1 MTTPAAL
8 TVTTDRDEAK
18 ARYALVDATIA
29 QLTLSAFPQL
39 VLTQVGTF
47 EDPEW
52 VLVCPWCG
60 KHMPQSDGIINVD
73 CAIRWNY
80 GTYDPD
86 TEAVEVMARAEAD
99 ADSMPP
105 WHCDDDPNRPA
116 YLRRARAA
124 LAALREHEAKS

>member
-1 MTTPAAL
+1 MTTPAA
-8 TVTTDRDEAK
+8 VPIITDQAEAK

-29 QLTLSAFPQL
+29 QLTLSAFPQP

-47 EDPEW
+47 EDPEE

-86 TEAVEVMARAEAD
+86 TEVVDIREGEKQFDTM
-99 ADSMPP
+99 
-105 WHCDDDPNRPA
+105 A
-116 YLRRARAA
+116 YLAA
-124 LAALREHEAKS
+124 CCETPIDLPDGWDESW